1 MVPPHVSDAAFRV
14 ATVKLICALAVPEP
28 PVAVVK
34 VVEPQNVVV
43 GAVVP
48 ATVQLLRYSCNVS
61 PTASGT
67 ELVKVRARV
76 VGVEPVVVPTT
87 SAAETDALVTVAVE
101 CSTGCATIFAFAA
114 IVERT
119 VRVLRSLACA
129 VDGGVATPDGSVTLH
144 AVSLARAAVAISST
158 IAALVCPVLVASAV
172 SMAAKVLVPH
182 VPETLAG
189 VPAATAQEGSVNV
202 SLSAIANSREDLKL
216 KVTTPG

>member
-1 MVPPHVSDAAFRV
+1 VVPPHVSDAAFRV

-87 SAAETDALVTVAVE
+87 SAAETDALETVAVE
-101 CSTGCATIFAFAA
+101 CSTGCAV
-114 IVERT
+114 IVPPVVTVARA
-119 VRVLRSLACA
+119 VRVAKSLACA
-129 VDGGVATPDGSVTLH
+129 VEGGVATPEGRVTPQ
-144 AVSLARAAVAISST
+144 AVSLVRVAVAISST
-158 IAALVCPVLVASAV
+158 IVASAWPVLVASPA
-172 SMAAKVLVPH
+172 SMAAKVLVPQ

-189 VPAATAQEGSVNV
+189 VPAATAQEGST
-202 SLSAIANSREDLKL
+202 SEILSVATMSREDLKL
-216 KVTTPG
+216 KVTAPG